1 MYRSLRCL
9 SNRWN
14 TLTLVQF
21 LFLKIEGILSILLAQ
36 NISIFKNIYQWKRLL
51 SLRLRNLPGWS
62 NLTSSIFSTWELYA
76 VMWNTTSGESWIQV
90 MFTGTKSSLTCVH
103 LTVPE
108 LDVVTW
114 KTSAQSR
121 HIGMLSNWIFLLR
134 ILFVFYQHLLQVLC
148 KTKYMNRY
156 FLLQWWSWFASS
168 EDICLSI
175 PWFTTRI
182 ESIALYLQRSTWAR

>member
-1 MYRSLRCL
+1 MWSLGPMYRFWRCL

-21 LFLKIEGILSILLAQ
+21 LFLKMKCNCVPSC
-36 NISIFKNIYQWKRLL
+36 SSKHFHFYIFQWKRLL
-51 SLRLRNLPGWS
+51 NLLLCNLPGWS

-76 VMWNTTSGESWIQV
+76 VIWNTTSGESWIQV

-103 LTVPE
+103 FTVPE

-121 HIGMLSNWIFLLR
+121 QIGILSKLN
-134 ILFVFYQHLLQVLC
+134 ILIENTYCSLTTFKLC
-148 KTKYMNRY
+148 KTKYINK
-156 FLLQWWSWFASS
+156 
-168 EDICLSI
+168 
-175 PWFTTRI
+175 
-182 ESIALYLQRSTWAR
+182 